1 MPTEKPRITFAIS
14 KEKLEE
20 LEAYRFENRIKNQT
34 QAILALIE
42 KGLADFEADAKEVP
56 LYTDGAMRLAR
67 DYDGLD
73 GHGKRVLRLVAD
85 EEKARCIERARSVR
99 EDEPPEI
106 IYFNLP
112 QYHQRMSAGSGQPA
126 GDEWGENLLL
136 TKRPPQGASYVATIS
151 GDSMEPTYHDGD
163 RLFIQAAINIQI
175 GQVGVFLMD
184 GQQWVKELGDGVLI
198 SHNPAYLPRPMAED
212 VRCQG
217 LVLGVC
223 DDSYFT

>member
-1 MPTEKPRITFAIS
+1 MDKTIWAW
-14 KEKLEE
+14 
-20 LEAYRFENRIKNQT
+20 
-34 QAILALIE
+34 
-42 KGLADFEADAKEVP
+42 
-56 LYTDGAMRLAR
+56 
-67 DYDGLD
+67 
-73 GHGKRVLRLVAD
+73 HGKRVLRLVAD
-85 EEKARCIERARSVR
+85 EEKALCIERARSVR

-126 GDEWGENLLL
+126 VDEWGENLLL

>member
-20 LEAYRFENRIKNQT
+20 LETYRFENRIKNQT

-42 KGLADFEADAKEVP
+42 KGLSDFEGEAKETP
-56 LYTDGAMRLAR
+56 LYSSEAIELAK

-85 EEKARCIERARSVR
+85 EEKVRCVERARSAR
-99 EDEPPEI
+99 NEDSPEI

-112 QYHQRMSAGSGQPA
+112 QYHQRMSAGTGQPA
-126 GDEWGENLLL
+126 GNEWGENLLL
-136 TKRPPQGASYVATIS
+136 TKQPPQGASYVATIS

-163 RLFIQAAINIQI
+163 SLFIQATVDIQL

-198 SHNPAYLPRPMAED
+198 SHNPAYPPRPMTED
-212 VRCQG
+212 IRCQG

-223 DDSYFT
+223 DDSYFK

>member
-56 LYTDGAMRLAR
+56 LYSDGAMRLAR

-112 QYHQRMSAGSGQPA
+112 QYHQRMSAGSGQP
-126 GDEWGENLLL
+126 GTN
-136 TKRPPQGASYVATIS
+136 GAKT
-151 GDSMEPTYHDGD
+151 
-163 RLFIQAAINIQI
+163 
-175 GQVGVFLMD
+175 
-184 GQQWVKELGDGVLI
+184 
-198 SHNPAYLPRPMAED
+198 
-212 VRCQG
+212 C
-217 LVLGVC
+217 C
-223 DDSYFT
+223 